1 MEKMKMRKH
10 IPAEKIAEHM
20 LGWQKKMGNFCKVY
34 EIGRSGEYPITV
46 AEMTDP
52 TVPDEEKETAILTAQ
67 HSMEI
72 SGPNTIFSV
81 GNYLANG
88 GECVKEILRNQKV
101 VLLPCPNMF
110 SYAKQDPAYQF
121 KNEAGIDEYAA
132 FNDDMEVDPQKAP
145 AAYALKQLIDK
156 YQPELLIDA
165 HGMWYAGSG
174 CMEVTGAYSFANLN
188 YCYDRSFNDAMNAAA
203 ERGGYAVFSEDA
215 QQNLRAMIPLS
226 QQEAYRDRF
235 RMGAPK
241 MLAGVYAYIK
251 YHTLSINMEV
261 GIEESG
267 VLRILEAL
275 KLGNKPLWHTNEKG
289 YPVQVIR
296 GHICSDSILCA
307 GNNAGERR
315 QSRLELWEQSRDI
328 GHAIVAPELHGLQA
342 FLVSLNVNTAIK
354 YIGRGG
360 PYSLPAFFEGL
371 EKAGMDLSEV
381 RPLYKNVEEQCWV
394 ECVWKND
401 GKRVQLTQGVKMRLA
416 LPFPDATP
424 TKVLLNG
431 KVLTDKDFVLFRK
444 GNFTY
449 VEISSEKIPPD
460 LLFAVVEYDYS
471 PVKFGVIEYEKK

>member
-1 MEKMKMRKH
+1 MEKMEIRKH
-10 IPAEKIAEHM
+10 IPAESIAEYM
-20 LGWQKKMGNFCKVY
+20 YAWQQKMGDFCKVY
-34 EIGRSGEYPITV
+34 EIGRSGDYPIMV
-46 AEMTDP
+46 AEMTDSSI
-52 TVPDEEKETAILTAQ
+52 PDSEKENVILTAQ
-67 HSMEI
+67 HCIEI

-81 GNYLANG
+81 GNYLAKG
-88 GECVKEILRNQKV
+88 GEDVKEILRCQKII
-101 VLLPCPNMF
+101 LLPCPNMF

-132 FNDDMEVDPQKAP
+132 FDDNLEVDPKKAP

-226 QQEAYRDRF
+226 QQENYRDRF
-235 RMGAPK
+235 RNGAPK

-251 YHTLSINMEV
+251 YHTLAINMEV
-261 GIEESG
+261 CIEESG
-267 VLRILEAL
+267 VLRIIEAL
-275 KLGNKPLWHTNEKG
+275 KLGCKPLWHTADKG

-307 GNNAGERR
+307 GNNAKERR
-315 QSRLELWEQSRDI
+315 GSRLELWNQSRDI

-342 FLVSLNVNTAIK
+342 FLVSLNTEKALSC
-354 YIGRGG
+354 IGRGG
-360 PYSLPAFFEGL
+360 PYSLTAFFAGL

-381 RPLYKNVEEQCWV
+381 RPLYKEVEDQSWV

-416 LPFPDATP
+416 LPFPSARP
-424 TKVLLNG
+424 KKVLLNG
-431 KVLTDKDFVLFRK
+431 KILKDVDYSVFK
-444 GNFTY
+444 KSNFTY
-449 VEISSEKIPPD
+449 VEIQTEKVPED
-460 LLFAVVEYDYS
+460 LLFAVVEYTHDEAKY
-471 PVKFGVIEYEKK
+471 GVIEY